1 MAERSFDPAGLTR
14 AAEDTFTVRRVFGE
28 AYERDGCFVVPVAR
42 VTGMTGSGAGS
53 GGGDV
58 SPGEHEGGAEPG
70 SRTAWHA
77 AHGTGDGGGG
87 GFAAHVKPIGVFVV
101 DGSGAHWQPTLDV
114 NRVILGGQLAVA
126 VVASAWALAWAVRRR

>member
-1 MAERSFDPAGLTR
+1 MTERSFDPTGLTR

-28 AYERDGCFVVPVAR
+28 AYERDGRLVVPVAR
-42 VTGMTGSGAGS
+42 VTGLTGSGAGS

-58 SPGEHEGGAEPG
+58 TPGAHEDGDGTAA
-70 SRTAWHA
+70 RTAWHA

-87 GFAAHVKPIGVFVV
+87 GFAAHVKPLGVFVV
-101 DGSGAHWQPTLDV
+101 DDTGAHWQPTLDV
-114 NRVILGGQLAVA
+114 NRVILGGQVAAA